1 MQDLADCP
9 FRLVDEINQGM
20 DPRNERAI
28 FSLVVR
34 AATRPSTPQYFLVT
48 PKLLPDLDYNE
59 ATTILSVFNGPH
71 MIDQEDYDAKQFIR
85 AAANARKKR
94 ALDTKK

>member
-1 MQDLADCP
+1 
-9 FRLVDEINQGM
+9 
-20 DPRNERAI
+20 
-28 FSLVVR
+28 
-34 AATRPSTPQYFLVT
+34 
-48 PKLLPDLDYNE
+48 
-59 ATTILSVFNGPH
+59 